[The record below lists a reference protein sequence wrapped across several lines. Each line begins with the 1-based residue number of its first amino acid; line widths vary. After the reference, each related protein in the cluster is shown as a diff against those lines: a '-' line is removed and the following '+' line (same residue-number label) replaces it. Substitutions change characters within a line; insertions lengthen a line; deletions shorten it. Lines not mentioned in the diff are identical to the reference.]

1 MPDYNLEQQNQ
12 LLNEWNE
19 SLETGQPVTKR
30 QAENMKS
37 AADSSGIQAKRIVEY
52 HPYVTTLVA
61 DPKEEE
67 ALGKEWVDSP
77 SDVGKKVI

>member
-1 MPDYNLEQQNQ
+1 MEPLTEVDLRYPKAKYKKAPNGKGDVISPRYERI
-12 LLNEWNE
+12 E
-19 SLETGQPVTKR
+19 S
-30 QAENMKS
+30 
-37 AADSSGIQAKRIVEY
+37 DGIQAKRIVEY